1 MAELT
6 RRDFLTGLAA
16 AGTLAIA
23 APRIWAEEKPAKKR
37 KGSDVVKL
45 GRTGIETTLLGVGS
59 GTNSGNQQRGMG
71 QEGFTRLVRHAL
83 DRGIRYVDTADS
95 YRMHAFVQKAL
106 EGVPRDRYFIQTKSF
121 ARKADAVKLD
131 LERFLRELKV
141 EYVDTFLMH
150 CMTQG
155 DWPKTLEP
163 VMKVLSEAKRE
174 GRVRAVGI
182 SCHGWEPMEASIDVD
197 WIDVQLARINP
208 FGAVMDA
215 EPEKVSAMLKKV
227 HDKGRGI
234 LGMKIFGETGFGSR
248 RKRLESLK
256 YVLGLGSVD
265 AFTIGFRSIAEFDET
280 MDLIEEATA

>member
-16 AGTLAIA
+16 AGALAVA
-23 APRIWAEEKPAKKR
+23 APRSWAEEKPGKKR

-45 GRTGIETTLLGVGS
+45 GRTGVQTSLLGIGTGTVSGS
-59 GTNSGNQQRGMG
+59 QQRAMG
-71 QEGFTRLVRHAL
+71 YDGFTRLVRHAL
-83 DRGIRYVDTADS
+83 DRGIRYIDTADS
-95 YRMHAFVQKAL
+95 YKTHPFVQKAL
-106 EGVPRDRYFIQTKSF
+106 AGVPRERYFLQTKSF
-121 ARKADAVKLD
+121 SREADAVKRD
-131 LERFLRELKV
+131 LERFLHELSV
-141 EYVDTFLMH
+141 PYVDTFLMH
-150 CMTQG
+150 CMTEG
-155 DWPKTLEP
+155 DWPKKLEP
-163 VMKVLSEAKRE
+163 VMKALSEAKRQ
-174 GRVRAVGI
+174 GKVRAVGI
-182 SCHGWEPMEASIDVD
+182 SCHGWAPMEASIDVD

-234 LGMKIFGETGFGSR
+234 LGMKIYGETGFGSR
-248 RKRLESLK
+248 QKRLESLK